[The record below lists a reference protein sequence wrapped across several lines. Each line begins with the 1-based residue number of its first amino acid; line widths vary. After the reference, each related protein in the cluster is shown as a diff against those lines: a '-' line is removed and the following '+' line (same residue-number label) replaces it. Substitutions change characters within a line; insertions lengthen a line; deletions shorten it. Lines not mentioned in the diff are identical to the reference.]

1 MVTMYNAKPA
11 IATALST
18 DSALIALIPK
28 VRMADGFQTP
38 TATQVYPY
46 LDYYELAN
54 IEALHADDTEIESE
68 VTFRIDL
75 WGTAS
80 LSILA
85 GHIDRIM
92 KTLGYGRNYFQ
103 DQDEQIEGGPVV
115 KHKIGSYTGQFTA

>member
-1 MVTMYNAKPA
+1 MYNAKPA
-11 IATALST
+11 IATALTT
-18 DSALIALIPK
+18 DSALVALIPK
-28 VRMADGFQTP
+28 VRMADGFQSP

-46 LDYYELAN
+46 LDYYELIN
-54 IEALHADDTEIESE
+54 IEALHADDAEVESE

-103 DQDEQIEGGPVV
+103 DQDEQLDTGVTV
-115 KHKIGSYTGQFTA
+115 KHKIGSYSNTYPA